1 MGRVPRGD
9 EKRDKD
15 RLRGDLR
22 NLKARLLES
31 PFVRHFVIC
40 LSSGFYSGYCPVAPG
55 TVGTI
60 IAIPLHI
67 VISRLSAPSYGI
79 ALVVFIVLSWWLSR
93 AAEAVFLEKDS
104 RRIVVDEMAGFLVT
118 MGFLPPVPVY
128 LVTGFILFRFFDIVK
143 PFPIR
148 RLESL
153 EGGFGVVADDLM
165 AGVYSHL
172 ALRIAILLF

>member
-1 MGRVPRGD
+1 M
-9 EKRDKD
+9 
-15 RLRGDLR
+15 
-22 NLKARLLES
+22 
-31 PFVRHFVIC
+31 F
-40 LSSGFYSGYCPVAPG
+40 
-55 TVGTI
+55 
-60 IAIPLHI
+60 IA
-67 VISRLSAPSYGI
+67 
-79 ALVVFIVLSWWLSR
+79 LSWWLSR
-93 AAEAVFLEKDS
+93 AAEAVFLENDS

-118 MGFLPPVPVY
+118 MGFLPPVLVY

-153 EGGFGVVADDLM
+153 EGGFGVIADDLM